1 MQFLL
6 AFALTFLLKLES
18 GTARVPC
25 QTSSSMLP
33 IHWYQQK
40 SNRVKRI
47 LYYHQEKINY
57 DEGFSK
63 TKFDSEKQNDF
74 GFTLIIQDIKSED
87 EGTYYCACWDYDT
100 QCVIS
105 IRLLYKNSHVP

>member
-1 MQFLL
+1 VQQPYLSI
-6 AFALTFLLKLES
+6 TKVES

-87 EGTYYCACWDYDT
+87 EGTYYCACWD
-100 QCVIS
+100 
-105 IRLLYKNSHVP
+105 